1 MAKSKILTVKEEQL
15 LFEVKTQID
24 NNIRSANPN
33 NILQVACEN
42 FKFAFEEAIK
52 IAGDRGKTALV
63 TSSKHINLFHEVVKS
78 ELIRNGVAQRLIFPP
93 LNNSKEEL
101 NLAGFIKAKKQDISV
116 VSKNHIGNEVPEIM
130 NIGMMNGK
138 TDHFGKAF
146 TEHTLAINVRSQMS
160 SITKNDD
167 TIIERTF
174 AETLNLHL
182 RCPNMVL
189 GELFILPITGFNSD
203 MVKKRKPIFE
213 PIQIVKKNKNS
224 KLTSDAIEETINV
237 FNDLNNR
244 DISINEAYKYERV
257 CLILADFSQTPVKIY
272 TTANELKADN
282 LLDQNSTASLTNID
296 FQNFISDLLKIYTS
310 RFGTGM
316 FS

>member
-1 MAKSKILTVKEEQL
+1 MAKSKILTANEEL
-15 LFEVKTQID
+15 LLSAVKTKID
-24 NNIRSANPN
+24 TNIKAANPN
-33 NILQVACEN
+33 NILQVACDN

-52 IAGDRGKTALV
+52 IAGDKGKTALV

-78 ELIRNGVAQRLIFPP
+78 ELIRNGVNPKLIFPP
-93 LNNSKEEL
+93 LNNSKDEL

-116 VSKNHIGNEVPEIM
+116 VPNTHLGKEVAELM

-138 TDHFGKAF
+138 TDNFGQKY

-189 GELFILPITGFNSD
+189 GELFVLPITGFNSD
-203 MVKKRKPIFE
+203 KVKLKQPIFE
-213 PIQIVKKNKNS
+213 PIQTVKKNSNS

-244 DISINEAYKYERV
+244 NLATNEAYKYERV
-257 CLILADFSQTPVKIY
+257 CLVLADFSQSPVKIY
-272 TTANELKADN
+272 ANEKQLKADN
-282 LLDQNSTASLTNID
+282 LLSKTSKVSLSGINYQD
-296 FQNFISDLLKIYTS
+296 FISDLLKIYAT
-310 RFGTGM
+310 RFGTGK
-316 FS
+316 FK

>member
-1 MAKSKILTVKEEQL
+1 MAKSKILTANEEQL
-15 LFEVKTQID
+15 LSVVKSTID
-24 NNIRSANPN
+24 TNIKAANPN
-33 NILQVACEN
+33 NILQVACDN

-52 IAGDRGKTALV
+52 IAGDKGKTSLV

-78 ELIRNGVAQRLIFPP
+78 ELIRNGVNPTLIFPP

-101 NLAGFIKAKKQDISV
+101 NLAGFIKAKKQDVSV
-116 VSKNHIGNEVPEIM
+116 VSNIHINKEVPELM
-130 NIGMMNGK
+130 SIGMMNGK
-138 TDHFGKAF
+138 TDIFGKIY

-189 GELFILPITGFNSD
+189 GELFVLPITGFNSD
-203 MVKKRKPIFE
+203 KVKLKQPVYE
-213 PIQIVKKNKNS
+213 PIQTVKKNINS

-244 DISINEAYKYERV
+244 NLAIDEAYKYERV
-257 CLILADFSQTPVKIY
+257 CLVLADFSQSPVKIY
-272 TTANELKADN
+272 SNENQLKADN
-282 LLDQNSTASLTNID
+282 LLAPTSTVSLSGINY
-296 FQNFISDLLKIYTS
+296 QNFISDLLKIYDT
-310 RFGTGM
+310 RFGTGK
-316 FS
+316 FK

>member
-1 MAKSKILTVKEEQL
+1 MAKSKILSENEEL
-15 LFEVKTQID
+15 LLSNVKTQID

-78 ELIRNGVAQRLIFPP
+78 ELIKNGVRPSLIFPP

-116 VSKNHIGNEVPEIM
+116 VSKIHIGNEVPEIM

-138 TDHFGKAF
+138 TDHFGKDF

-203 MVKKRKPIFE
+203 MVKKHKPIFE

-244 DISINEAYKYERV
+244 NISINEAYKYERV
-257 CLILADFSQTPVKIY
+257 CLILADFSQSPVKVY

-282 LLDQNSTASLTNID
+282 LLDQNSTVSLTNID
-296 FQNFISDLLKIYTS
+296 FQNFISDLLRIYTN
-310 RFGTGM
+310 RFGKGM
-316 FS
+316 FN

>member
-167 TIIERTF
+167 IIIERTF